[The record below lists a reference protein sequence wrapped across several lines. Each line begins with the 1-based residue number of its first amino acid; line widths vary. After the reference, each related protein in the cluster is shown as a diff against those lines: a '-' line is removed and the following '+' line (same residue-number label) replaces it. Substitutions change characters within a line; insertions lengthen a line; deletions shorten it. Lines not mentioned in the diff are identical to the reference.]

1 MSVLKP
7 LYFLV
12 TFHSCILLFARFLH
26 LRTCLHI
33 GFVYTRCPIR
43 CGITN
48 LFNIES
54 DQWNKDL
61 KSLSLISVR
70 CHMHS
75 IEDDKDNNDDA
86 VENQKSLTLIKKPDT
101 ATIFFNASVPFG
113 HINAQSL
120 ILSKWEL
127 WWWWMLHIDLSC
139 QAYQCLYYS
148 ILNYEW
154 LLIMMSFRFDCY
166 LWSIYT
172 DKKLKL
178 HIHNWN

>member
-1 MSVLKP
+1 MNWVFSSR
-7 LYFLV
+7 YFFFV

-26 LRTCLHI
+26 LRTCLLT
-33 GFVYTRCPIR
+33 GFVYTRRPIR

-75 IEDDKDNNDDA
+75 IDDEDDI
-86 VENQKSLTLIKKPDT
+86 VEKALALMNKPDT
-101 ATIFFNASVPFG
+101 ATIFFASVSFG
-113 HINAQSL
+113 HVNAQTS
-120 ILSKWEL
+120 ILPKRES
-127 WWWWMLHIDLSC
+127 WWWMFYVDLPC

-148 ILNYEW
+148 KYK
-154 LLIMMSFRFDCY
+154 
-166 LWSIYT
+166 LWVIT
-172 DKKLKL
+172 DYDVISLPL
-178 HIHNWN
+178 